1 MRLLMVYNFA
11 VEEAHVTAPNFYQ
24 RCAESVFPDFG
35 IETDFLPD
43 FKVTWVFRCMLRCS
57 IPARHAMLLCLV
69 GWLFWHGRRYD
80 AIVGWVSNGLLA
92 AALKHLL
99 RWRKAKVILIL
110 YRLPISDQV
119 TNMHRFKKI
128 CYRFA
133 SAGADVL
140 LALDT
145 RQALEFEAFLGRAPG
160 TTQALNYGVD
170 AEWYA
175 RHTPKAS
182 GHEKHNPVIFSPGS
196 AHRDDQTLEAAISQ
210 MQLTLQRYQLDSS
223 GVQRSALERVGL
235 AHIERQFNVDYFDYI
250 RDCSRADIVVIA
262 VENSDQPVGLTSLL
276 ECMALGRPIIITDGA
291 SSRDYI
297 RDGVDG
303 LVYEQGNARQL
314 KEKIELLLNQ
324 PELAAKLGEAA
335 RNAASTKFTLTLS
348 GHAFYRQLDLQGQA
362 R

>member
-1 MRLLMVYNFA
+1 MVYNFA

-35 IETDFLPD
+35 IKTDFLPD
-43 FKVTWVFRCMLRCS
+43 FKATWVFRCLLRCG
-57 IPARHAMLLCLV
+57 ILAKHAMLLCLV
-69 GWLFWHGRRYD
+69 GWLFWHGRRYN

-92 AALKHLL
+92 AALKQLL
-99 RWRKAKVILIL
+99 RWRKTKVILIL
-110 YRLPISDQV
+110 YRLPVSDRV
-119 TNMHRFKKI
+119 TNAHRFKKI

-145 RQALEFEAFLGRAPG
+145 RQALDFEAFLGRAPG

-175 RHTPKAS
+175 RHTPKDFI
-182 GHEKHNPVIFSPGS
+182 HEKHNPVIFSPGS

-210 MQLTLQRYQLDSS
+210 MRLTLQRYQLDSS

-235 AHIERQFNVDYFDYI
+235 AYIERQFNVDYFHYI
-250 RDCSRADIVVIA
+250 RDCSHADIVVIA
-262 VENSDQPVGLTSLL
+262 VENSDKPVGLTSLL

-297 RDGVDG
+297 RDGIDG
-303 LVYEQGNARQL
+303 LVYEQGNAVQL
-314 KEKIELLLNQ
+314 KEKIELLINK
-324 PELAAKLGEAA
+324 PDLAAKLGEAA
-335 RNAASTKFTLTLS
+335 KKAACTRFGLNLS
-348 GHAFYRQLDLQGQA
+348 GQELIRFFNI
-362 R
+362 